1 MERTL
6 DERILSRFNGPAQAA
21 IMQAMT
27 LIEQRSMLHVRKKP
41 CLYNYVVPRVF
52 SIATGTLDVDTNSDA
67 FNTWKKV
74 QANFAAVASL
84 LYSINSTF
92 KGDEYR
98 PATWARPLRDEL
110 KIAAAFFDTVR
121 YDGGEWR
128 QQAPRQALDW
138 S

>member
-6 DERILSRFNGPAQAA
+6 DEHILSRFNGPAQAA

-41 CLYNYVVPRVF
+41 CLCSYVLPRM
-52 SIATGTLDVDTNSDA
+52 IDADTARLDVNTNSDA

-74 QANFAAVASL
+74 QANFATVASL

-92 KGDEYR
+92 KGADYR